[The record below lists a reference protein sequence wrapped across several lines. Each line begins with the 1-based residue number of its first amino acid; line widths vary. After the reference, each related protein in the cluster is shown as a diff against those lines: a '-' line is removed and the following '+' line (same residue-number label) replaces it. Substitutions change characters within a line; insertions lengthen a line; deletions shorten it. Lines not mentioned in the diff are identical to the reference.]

1 MNYNIEKIDE
11 VVLALLY
18 LTYFSE
24 STHYW
29 TWKGQD
35 WEALSRLYEKGF
47 ISDPKSKSKSVV
59 FSDEGFEQSKNLFK
73 KYFELWNWWIANL
86 NRNITSRLKPPVFI
100 GGSFE

>member
-24 STHYW
+24 STHYR

-35 WEALSRLYEKGF
+35 WG
-47 ISDPKSKSKSVV
+47 SKS
-59 FSDEGFEQSKNLFK
+59 
-73 KYFELWNWWIANL
+73 
-86 NRNITSRLKPPVFI
+86 FI
-100 GGSFE
+100 